1 MKTRRM
7 LKPVNITMAAAVAM
21 AIAAP
26 LYAAP
31 DTPATDQPNPAF
43 QKLDTDRD
51 GYISRDEAAK
61 LRSSFAKAFS
71 EADDNRDGKLDR
83 DEFVKAQ
90 AIYDRMRAKAYID
103 DSVITARVKAA
114 LVKDK
119 EVSAL
124 AVTVKTDKG
133 VVLLSGFVDNEQQA
147 RRAQEIAAAIAGVK
161 SVKSNLVV
169 KS

>member
-31 DTPATDQPNPAF
+31 DTPAPDQPNRAF
-43 QKLDTDRD
+43 EKLDTDRD

-90 AIYDRMRAKAYID
+90 AIYDRVRAKAYID

-147 RRAQEIAAAIAGVK
+147 RRAQEIAASIAGVK

>member
-1 MKTRRM
+1 MKTRRIF
-7 LKPVNITMAAAVAM
+7 KQASVAM
-21 AIAAP
+21 ATAVAVAISAP

-31 DTPATDQPNPAF
+31 DTPAADLPNPAF

-61 LRSSFAKAFS
+61 LRNFGQAFS
-71 EADDNRDGKLDR
+71 EADDNRDGKLDE

-90 AIYDRMRAKAYID
+90 SVYDRMRAKAFID
-103 DSVITARVKAA
+103 DSAITAKVKAA
-114 LVKDK
+114 FVKDK

-124 AVTVKTDKG
+124 AVSVETDNG
-133 VVLLSGFVDNEQQA
+133 VVLLSGFVENEQQA
-147 RRAQEIAAAIAGVK
+147 RRAQEIAASISGVK